1 MQDLHS
7 LFFFQLFWLD
17 YFEDQLFFAI
27 HLRCYCLVGLCF
39 LTSLFHHHG
48 RWWFLTYLKPSGG
61 VSSPLSY
68 KLLYIAGVSSPSH
81 EKLSALGQI
90 NLRFITWYHNFYWQ
104 WPSSSMMGYS
114 PIAQKS
120 PIDQMGKN
128 IWEKSM
134 VFFPIISIYLNGTNY
149 HKLLLHYR
157 ENLWGKS
164 MGKIVG
170 ENLWGK
176 LMGKIYGEN

>member
-1 MQDLHS
+1 MDKN
-7 LFFFQLFWLD
+7 
-17 YFEDQLFFAI
+17 
-27 HLRCYCLVGLCF
+27 G
-39 LTSLFHHHG
+39 
-48 RWWFLTYLKPSGG
+48 
-61 VSSPLSY
+61 
-68 KLLYIAGVSSPSH
+68 
-81 EKLSALGQI
+81 LGQYLTI
-90 NLRFITWYHNFYWQ
+90 NLRH

-114 PIAQKS
+114 PIAKKS

-128 IWEKSM
+128 IWGKLM
-134 VFFPIISIYLNGTNY
+134 VFFPIRSIYLNGTNY
-149 HKLLLHYR
+149 HKLLLHYG